1 MLAKIIS
8 KATME
13 DITQRSKIDEALGES
28 RQLLLE
34 SVLENS
40 PEVIFAKR
48 KDGTYT
54 YINRE
59 WERVI
64 SSEELLFT

>member
-1 MLAKIIS
+1 
-8 KATME
+8 ME